1 MLKNHSSKS
10 STLRIRAKV
19 RPAPYVSEQGYICV
33 RYAQAEETEDWMS
46 GTGSVNKPA
55 LVFEGRVAE

>member
-1 MLKNHSSKS
+1 MLQLPQHD
-10 STLRIRAKV
+10 LGGAAA
-19 RPAPYVSEQGYICV
+19 APYVSAQGYICV
-33 RYAQAEETEDWMS
+33 RYAQAEEAEDWLSS